1 MHNSVETPQQKLERL
16 GATQP
21 ISNVTAHG
29 LATVVPVTWPTTTF
43 INSQIEATITGELV
57 DPNGLGYNL
66 TPSTP
71 EV

>member
-1 MHNSVETPQQKLERL
+1 MQNLVETPQQKLERL

-29 LATVVPVTWPTTTF
+29 LATVVAVTWPSTTF
-43 INSQIEATITGELV
+43 ISAQIEATVTGELV